1 MANSVNR
8 KQFYKAEMLVYMDID
23 EKAKANLQA
32 DKIEKEVVLM
42 LQLIFKVDL
51 AGSFLE
57 GGGGVDFKGDLMQDM
72 FLKW

>member
-1 MANSVNR
+1 
-8 KQFYKAEMLVYMDID
+8 MLVYMKIN

-32 DKIEKEVVLM
+32 EKIETEVVLM

>member
-23 EKAKANLQA
+23 EKAKANLQEA
-32 DKIEKEVVLM
+32 NKIETEVVLM

-57 GGGGVDFKGDLMQDM
+57 GGGGVDFKGDLMQNI
-72 FLKW
+72 L